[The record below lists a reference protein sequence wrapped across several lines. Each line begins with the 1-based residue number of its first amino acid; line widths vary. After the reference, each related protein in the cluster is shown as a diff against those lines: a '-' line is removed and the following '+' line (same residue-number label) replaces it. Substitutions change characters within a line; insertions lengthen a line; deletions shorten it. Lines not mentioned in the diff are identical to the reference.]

1 MDSPTA
7 VRRTHGFRHHSERR
21 IFRRTAV
28 FMETTPLTNA
38 AKSLSVPPCSHFA
51 GSCGIRRSWN
61 VDRFEQHRGSQPSY
75 SGHEEHENTKKRSH
89 FVRKSSH
96 LASWHGK

>member
-21 IFRRTAV
+21 IFRRTAF

-75 SGHEEHENTKKRSH
+75 LDTKNTKTRKHEEEKPLRTKI
-89 FVRKSSH
+89 KSS
-96 LASWHGK
+96 GK